1 MPQPV
6 GTLVKAMKILDA
18 LGAGGPVRVLELS
31 RQLKLDKSAVSRI
44 LTTFKARDYVRINK
58 DGRYDLGLRL
68 FELGQTLQERMP
80 FREMVIPHVDAIA
93 RETGETVFAVH
104 FSQGLIAYLYDRA
117 SSHDIRLSEH
127 AGIRSSPWKH
137 PAGKAIFA
145 LSEDSEVLSVL
156 TNAREAGNQ
165 NLPAA
170 EDFSQELAQVRQ
182 QGYAQQRDEEKCLIA
197 AAVPGMPYPFGVALM
212 VGGPTFRMDASR
224 TEPLANLLIEHASEV
239 SRTLMRMSKTLV
251 NIPN

>member
-6 GTLVKAMKILDA
+6 GTLVKAMKVLDA
-18 LGAGGPVRVLELS
+18 LGTGGPVRVLELS
-31 RQLKLDKSAVSRI
+31 RRLKLDKSAVSRI
-44 LTTFKARDYVRINK
+44 LTTFKSRDYVRINNE
-58 DGRYDLGLRL
+58 GRYDLGLRL
-68 FELGQTLQERMP
+68 FELGQTMQGRMP

-104 FSQGLIAYLYDRA
+104 LSQGLIAYLYDRA
-117 SSHDIRLSEH
+117 SLHDVRLSEH
-127 AGIRSSPWKH
+127 AGIRSSPWVH

-145 LSEDSEVLSVL
+145 LSEDSEVLSIL
-156 TNAREAGNQ
+156 ADACESGGQ
-165 NLPAA
+165 DLPAA
-170 EDFSQELAQVRQ
+170 DNFSQELAQIRQ
-182 QGYAQQRDEEKCLIA
+182 QGYAQQRDKEKCLIA

-212 VGGPTFRMDASR
+212 VGGPTFRMEASR
-224 TEPLANLLIEHASEV
+224 TEPLAKLLLKHANEV